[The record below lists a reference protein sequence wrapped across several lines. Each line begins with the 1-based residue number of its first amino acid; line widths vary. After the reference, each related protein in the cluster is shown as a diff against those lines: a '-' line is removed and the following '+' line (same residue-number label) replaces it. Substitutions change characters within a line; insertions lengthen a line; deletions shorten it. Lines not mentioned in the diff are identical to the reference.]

1 MLKTNII
8 VTLYRLGR
16 RMRYWIISITEENW
30 YMVKKSSVYGA
41 PESQRFKGP
50 ADLIKPG
57 DVLIF
62 YVKKTGSKRF
72 GGKFVGAFKVTST
85 WYKED
90 KPLWPDEVREGKVK
104 YPWRARLEPIK
115 LGLADFEKLV
125 PELTFIV
132 KKERAT
138 AYLVG
143 TPANLRRP
151 IPDEDAQIIINAL
164 R

>member
-1 MLKTNII
+1 
-8 VTLYRLGR
+8 
-16 RMRYWIISITEENW
+16 MRYWIVCVSEENW
-30 YMVKKSSVYGA
+30 NVVKESNIYGA

-50 ADLIKPG
+50 KELIRPG
-57 DVLIF
+57 DVLIL
-62 YVKKTGSKRF
+62 YVKKTGSKRL

-85 WYKED
+85 WNKED

-132 KKERAT
+132 KKERTT

-151 IPDEDAQIIINAL
+151 IPVKDAKRLINSF
-164 R
+164 

>member
-1 MLKTNII
+1 MK
-8 VTLYRLGR
+8 
-16 RMRYWIISITEENW
+16 YWMISITEENW
-30 YMVKKSSVYGA
+30 YIMKENSIYGA
-41 PESQRFKGP
+41 QESRRFKGLT
-50 ADLIKPG
+50 DLIKPG

-62 YVKKTGSKRF
+62 YVKKTDSRRL

-132 KKERAT
+132 KKERAA

-151 IPDEDAQIIINAL
+151 IPVKDAKRLINSF
-164 R
+164 